1 MFYMV
6 FPGGSEGKESACNT
20 GDLGSVPRVG
30 KSPWR
35 RTWQPTPG
43 FLPAESPWT
52 EEPGGLRSK
61 ELQRVGREDM
71 TERLSTAHNHIEGSS
86 GSSAVKKSTC
96 NAADAGSIPE
106 SGRLPGKGHS
116 NPLQCST
123 PQNPIDRGA
132 GGLYSPLGHKRFGRD
147 LLTKPPPP

>member
-20 GDLGSVPRVG
+20 GDLGSAPRVG
-30 KSPWR
+30 KIPWR

-86 GSSAVKKSTC
+86 GSSAVKNLPAMRQMQVQLLSQEDSLEKDIATHSSVLPTKSYRQRSLVDYTV
-96 NAADAGSIPE
+96 
-106 SGRLPGKGHS
+106 HWV
-116 NPLQCST
+116 
-123 PQNPIDRGA
+123 
-132 GGLYSPLGHKRFGRD
+132 
-147 LLTKPPPP
+147 TKDWT